1 MNLPYATATLQRLT
15 RYLVKEHRMMA
26 SLVQMQV
33 RWSPEED
40 RRNAK
45 DPRGFCHVESNKW
58 FIFCSGAIE
67 LVTPNVRTGLLLH
80 EIGHLAIPAMSSEK
94 SEVDVD
100 EWILN
105 EVAEAGYG
113 YLPEY
118 RYTDQNGVL
127 VTAHNVQTVSTEFVY
142 KLR

>member
-1 MNLPYATATLQRLT
+1 MNLPYASATLQRLT
-15 RYLVKEHRMMA
+15 QYLVREHKMMP
-26 SLVQMQV
+26 SLLRMQV

-40 RRNAK
+40 RRNEQ
-45 DPRGFCHVESNKW
+45 DPRGFCHVVNGAW
-58 FIFCSGAIE
+58 FIYCSQAIE
-67 LVTPNVRTGLLLH
+67 IITPNVRVGLLLH
-80 EIGHLAIPAMSSEK
+80 EIGHLYIPAMSSDK

-113 YLPEY
+113 YLPQY
-118 RYTDQNGVL
+118 RYTRNGKL
-127 VTAHNVQTVSTEFVY
+127 VEAHNIQTVSTEFVY